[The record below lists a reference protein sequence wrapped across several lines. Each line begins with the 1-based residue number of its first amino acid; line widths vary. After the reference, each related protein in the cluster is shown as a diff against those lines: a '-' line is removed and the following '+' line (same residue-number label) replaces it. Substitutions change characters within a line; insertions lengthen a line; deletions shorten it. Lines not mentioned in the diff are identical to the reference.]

1 MSEDIKELVKRLRAF
16 CTETHAINGRTI
28 LTVAS
33 VRDVHAAADA
43 LEALVK
49 ERDELAMEANTL
61 IKTKN
66 GLAELSAQKET
77 RAEALEGEVQR
88 YKALL
93 DEEERACEKAIIT
106 ATKAEYR
113 AAEAEARAKALQVQ
127 VGSIDAEVFKH
138 ISESERV
145 KKAEARAEKLDGEV
159 DAYRETHREKT
170 EMIADLKVRAER
182 LRVALEEIASGRL
195 CARKALEDLATSPQ
209 AVANRG
215 KSSLDA
221 AYQPQNWAEE
231 DGA

>member
-77 RAEALEGEVQR
+77 RAEA
-88 YKALL
+88 
-93 DEEERACEKAIIT
+93 
-106 ATKAEYR
+106 
-113 AAEAEARAKALQVQ
+113 AEAERDRLKNAIRLIASYGDGAGCNPASFTEIAR
-127 VGSIDAEVFKH
+127 E
-138 ISESERV
+138 
-145 KKAEARAEKLDGEV
+145 
-159 DAYRETHREKT
+159 
-170 EMIADLKVRAER
+170 
-182 LRVALEEIASGRL
+182 ALEAKE
-195 CARKALEDLATSPQ
+195 
-209 AVANRG
+209 
-215 KSSLDA
+215 
-221 AYQPQNWAEE
+221 
-231 DGA
+231 

>member
-77 RAEALEGEVQR
+77 RAEA
-88 YKALL
+88 
-93 DEEERACEKAIIT
+93 
-106 ATKAEYR
+106 
-113 AAEAEARAKALQVQ
+113 AEAEARAKALQVQ

-145 KKAEARAEKLDGEV
+145 KRAEA
-159 DAYRETHREKT
+159 
-170 EMIADLKVRAER
+170 RAER
-182 LRVALEEIASGRL
+182 LRVALQDIIDAYDFVIVDEHDRGWSSVSDAVHA
-195 CARKALEDLATSPQ
+195 ARKAIKGQEDS
-209 AVANRG
+209 
-215 KSSLDA
+215 
-221 AYQPQNWAEE
+221 E
-231 DGA
+231 